1 MTLGSRKPRR
11 VVNGIILLDKPSG
24 CSSNHALQRVKRLFN
39 ARKAGHTG
47 SLDPLASGMLP
58 LCLGEATKISGLLL
72 DADKTYQVTAR
83 LGQRTDT
90 ADADGQVVETAA
102 VPALEEGAV
111 SAVLEAFRGPG
122 QQIPPMYSALKV
134 DGQRLY
140 KLARKGELVERAA
153 RDIVIHDIRLLAL
166 EPERLSFQVRC
177 SKGTYVR
184 SLVEDVAARLG
195 TLAHV
200 EVLRRVEVGSFSG
213 EQMHSLEQLEALAE
227 AGGLDQVLLPV
238 DAALAGWPRID
249 LDAVGRTRLLQGQ
262 KLALEG
268 ELPAGK
274 LRIYGPEGDF
284 LGIGEAGPDGI
295 LVPRRLFPALQ
306 AGAVEPT
313 AK

>member
-11 VVNGIILLDKPSG
+11 VVNGIVLLDKPSG

-102 VPALEEGAV
+102 VPELDEAGV
-111 SAVLEAFRGPG
+111 SSVMAMFLGPG
-122 QQIPPMYSALKV
+122 QQVPPMYSALKV

-140 KLARKGELVERAA
+140 KLARKGEQVERAP
-153 RDIVIHDIRLLAL
+153 RNIVIHDLRLLGL
-166 EPERLSFQVRC
+166 EAERLTFQVRC

-213 EQMHSLEQLEALAE
+213 EQMHSLEQLEAMAE
-227 AGGLDQVLLPV
+227 SDSLDQVLLPV
-238 DAALAGWPRID
+238 DAALAEWPRVD
-249 LDAVGRTRLLQGQ
+249 LDAGGRTRLLQGQ
-262 KLALEG
+262 KLALEADF
-268 ELPAGK
+268 PAGK
-274 LRIYGPEGDF
+274 LRIYGPDGDF
-284 LGIGEAGPDGI
+284 LGIGEAGPERI
-295 LVPRRLFPALQ
+295 LVPRRLFPGLQ